1 METHSR
7 FYRATFFS
15 VAIHAALFAG
25 WQYWPSE
32 KVVVARQVDSM
43 QISLGLQAALAG
55 AAVSK
60 PQAASVAMKA
70 QPQQPKPQ
78 PNEPDIETQAE
89 TDSKPQS
96 DPIPELVLP
105 SKQATPKSTPQ
116 PSDVKAEPK
125 PTKPVK
131 PKQTAKKH
139 QPLDIVKP
147 TKSPNKPLKT
157 EPKPQPTPDSA
168 AHVATASSSG
178 QQGQQGAH
186 VSEQK
191 IASSGQ
197 SHQEGGS
204 AEQQFDLLI
213 REHLLSKKRT
223 PKVLRAQR
231 LRGDVTVEFVLS
243 RDGKVLKH
251 KLSEPSRVREFDRAA
266 IKLVKQA
273 EPYPTAPDNLN
284 WQQRVYS
291 IVIRYEIK

>member
-1 METHSR
+1 MENHSR

-32 KVVVARQVDSM
+32 QVVIARQVDSM

-60 PQAASVAMKA
+60 PQAASLAMKA
-70 QPQQPKPQ
+70 QPKQPEPQ
-78 PNEPDIETQAE
+78 PDEPDIETQAE
-89 TDSKPQS
+89 SDSKPQS
-96 DPIPELVLP
+96 GPIPEPVLP
-105 SKQATPKSTPQ
+105 SKQATPKSKPQ
-116 PSDVKAEPK
+116 PSDVKAKPK
-125 PTKPVK
+125 PTEPVK
-131 PKQTAKKH
+131 PKQTAKNH
-139 QPLDIVKP
+139 QPLDVAKP
-147 TKSPNKPLKT
+147 TKAPDKPPKT
-157 EPKPQPTPDSA
+157 EPKPKPNSA
-168 AHVATASSSG
+168 AQVATASSSG

-197 SHQEGGS
+197 SHQAGGS

-273 EPYPTAPDNLN
+273 EPYPAAPDNLN

-291 IVIRYEIK
+291 IVIHYEIK